1 MAARMHDT
9 TAVVPPSKRVCHPPY
24 RSVPTQGYSSRRE
37 LPWWQRITRT
47 GSLAMSFPDTLTLR
61 QTGSAE
67 NISGHALTYRG
78 IRSMKHRNAQQD
90 GMRRSS
96 SLHDLPTTSR
106 PDDDA
111 AFVALGRNFRSRSR
125 ESLVGGSVGYLP
137 PAPSAAAPL
146 HAPQP
151 QRPVSVCCF
160 ADSVVCNANSTDS
173 TAACVVVCDRPH
185 KPRTLFEALADPD
198 PPTPKAKHD
207 HYVELASVPKLRPV
221 DRYAGE
227 VPTPTGESKRPGR
240 VTKLNGLTLTNTVAN
255 KARFWEAQSK
265 GAGTVAPTGGRTVR
279 NAPTKAVM
287 VAVSRREHSPPR
299 SPPTSKTSPL
309 LHAPRLA
316 PAPIPASAPLTFTTS
331 LHSVGQD
338 SSAFSSHGRTSA
350 MAGPPAPLS
359 LSRSWR
365 SSERSP
371 SPPPVWNSADPLWQS
386 QPRSPTSSLLLN
398 GRSKNETD
406 EYKVSAPCR
415 SVVMETESSDDV
427 RYCYWCMSCCITCI

>member
-9 TAVVPPSKRVCHPPY
+9 TAVVPPSKRVYHPPY
-24 RSVPTQGYSSRRE
+24 RSVPTQGYSSRKE

-47 GSLAMSFPDTLTLR
+47 GSLAMSFPDTLR

-67 NISGHALTYRG
+67 NINGHALTYRG
-78 IRSMKHRNAQQD
+78 IRNMKHKNSQAD

-96 SLHDLPTTSR
+96 SLHDLPTSR

-125 ESLVGGSVGYLP
+125 ESLVGSSYLP
-137 PAPSAAAPL
+137 PGPGASAPL

-185 KPRTLFEALADPD
+185 KPRTLFEALANPD
-198 PPTPKAKHD
+198 PPTPKVRHD
-207 HYVELASVPKLRPV
+207 HYMQLASVPKLRTV
-221 DRYAGE
+221 DHYAGE
-227 VPTPTGESKRPGR
+227 APTPTPTPTGDSRRPGR

-265 GAGTVAPTGGRTVR
+265 GAGTVAPAGGRTVR
-279 NAPTKAVM
+279 NAPTKAVT
-287 VAVSRREHSPPR
+287 VVPHREHSPPR
-299 SPPTSKTSPL
+299 SPPSSQTSPL

-316 PAPIPASAPLTFTTS
+316 PAPLPTSAPLTFTTS

-338 SSAFSSHGRTSA
+338 SSTFSAHGRTSA

-406 EYKVSAPCR
+406 EYKVSAPVGGNR
-415 SVVMETESSDDV
+415 IEWW
-427 RYCYWCMSCCITCI
+427 Y